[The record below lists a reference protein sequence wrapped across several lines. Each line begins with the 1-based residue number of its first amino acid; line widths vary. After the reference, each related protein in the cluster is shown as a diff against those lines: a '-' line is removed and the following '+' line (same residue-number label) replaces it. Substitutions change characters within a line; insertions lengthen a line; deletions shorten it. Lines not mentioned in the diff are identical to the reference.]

1 MDYAKQLNKPIIV
14 DFTGYACVNCRLM
27 EEQVWSNESINPYFQ
42 SEYVLI
48 SLYVDDKQ
56 ELPGAEKLTL
66 QRADGG
72 LRSLKNYG
80 QKWAYFQT
88 EFFKSNSQPYYVLLS
103 PDGHTILVPPVG
115 YTKSISDFELFL
127 KAGLKAFKSM

>member
-1 MDYAKQLNKPIIV
+1 MIDYAYGHMGIV
-14 DFTGYACVNCRLM
+14 LYHKKMVLDATEWGPDFTCSFPVKLID
-27 EEQVWSNESINPYFQ
+27 QISNIAN
-42 SEYVLI
+42 
-48 SLYVDDKQ
+48 
-56 ELPGAEKLTL
+56 
-66 QRADGG
+66 
-72 LRSLKNYG
+72 
-80 QKWAYFQT
+80 YFQT